1 MDVARLRKI
10 NETIVKN
17 RIKAQHRR
25 TQAIINKGMQQQME
39 IQSRLS
45 YERTQEDKRMLLQQ
59 KKIQKQKEK
68 QTQKLSE
75 EELKI
80 QNCNLKIGMLVQ
92 KVCGARISKVG
103 KITNYKLNGK
113 RLDIEVDY
121 EGKRFFE
128 KEDGLI
134 KFEQK
139 SADKSIY
146 VKRPKY
152 KNTTN
157 ITQPNLLPKPHTL
170 LPVPLKLPAPMSV
183 PISPLVD
190 FEDKYECGDTI
201 TILYKRYVCDTLHK
215 RLGFLKFIHK
225 TFKMDNTGKL
235 VRDNS
240 YKYKPVQIHPQIVT
254 FLSQNSIQMSDFRD
268 HFIWLPTQHLIP
280 QSHHIDDFLNF
291 VVHGKDPFFSI

>member
-1 MDVARLRKI
+1 V
-10 NETIVKN
+10 
-17 RIKAQHRR
+17 
-25 TQAIINKGMQQQME
+25 
-39 IQSRLS
+39 S
-45 YERTQEDKRMLLQQ
+45 
-59 KKIQKQKEK
+59 
-68 QTQKLSE
+68 
-75 EELKI
+75 
-80 QNCNLKIGMLVQ
+80 
-92 KVCGARISKVG
+92 GARISKVG

-121 EGKRFFE
+121 EGKRFIE

-139 SADKSIY
+139 SADKSI
-146 VKRPKY
+146 KRPKY
-152 KNTTN
+152 KNTN
-157 ITQPNLLPKPHTL
+157 ITQLNLLPKPHTP
-170 LPVPLKLPAPMSV
+170 LPVPLKLPTPISV

-201 TILYKRYVCDTLHK
+201 TTLYKRYDVCDTLHK

-235 VRDNS
+235 VKNTS

-254 FLSQNSIQMSDFRD
+254 FLSQNGIQMSDFRD

-291 VVHGKDPFFSI
+291 VVHGKDPMFVT